1 LKPSINLSILE
12 ILLSKCRDLKHFNQI
27 LSQVITASLIKD
39 TYAASR
45 ILKFAT
51 GASFINLDSA
61 RKIFNQIEDSNGFIW
76 NTMMKAYLLRNS
88 SENVMGLYKTM
99 LSCTISPDNYTYPI
113 LLQGCALRFSA
124 IEGRQIHDHVFKMG
138 FDCDVYVR
146 NTMINMYAV
155 CDGVS
160 SARHMFDE
168 SPVLDSVS
176 WNTILAAYVQRG
188 DLVEA
193 KEIYNLMAEKNVIAS
208 NSMIVLL
215 GKLGH
220 VTEARDLFDAM
231 PERDMVSWSALI
243 SSYDQNE
250 LYTEALAIFKEMVA
264 NGTVIDEV
272 VLVSVL
278 SVCAHL
284 NEVDGGR
291 LVHGLA
297 VKTGIDSYVNLQNAC
312 IHMYARCGDII
323 AAEILFTTSYKLDQ
337 VSWNSMISGYM
348 KSGLLDRARSLF
360 DIIPEK
366 DVVSWSSMISGYAQH
381 NLFLETLAMFEEM
394 QQEDI
399 RPDETTLVSVVSA
412 CTHLDALDQG
422 KWVDSYIRKNGLK
435 INGILGT
442 TLIDMYMKC
451 GCVENALQVFHDME
465 EKGVS
470 AWNAIIDGLAVNG
483 LGGRAIEMFSK
494 MKKCGVIANEITFI
508 GVLGACRHMGLV
520 DEGRHYFYS
529 MVKEHKLEP
538 NVKHYGCMVDL
549 LGRVGLLKEAEE
561 LIFNMPMEP
570 DITTWSALVSACTK
584 HGDREMGERV
594 GRRLIELQPNN
605 DAFHVNLSNICAW
618 KGDWDDVLEIRRQ
631 MMQHGVA
638 KTPGRSSI

>member
-1 LKPSINLSILE
+1 MNWTSAVKSALNHKPALKPSINLSILE
-12 ILLSKCRDLKHFNQI
+12 TLLSKCRDLKHFNQI
-27 LSQVITASLIKD
+27 LSQVITASLIRD

-45 ILKFAT
+45 ILEFAT
-51 GASFINLDSA
+51 GASFVTLDSS
-61 RKIFNQIEDSNGFIW
+61 RKIFNQIKDSNGFIW

-88 SENVMGLYKTM
+88 SKNVMGLYKTM

-113 LLQGCALRFSA
+113 LLQGCTLRFSA

-146 NTMINMYAV
+146 NTMVNMYAV

-160 SARHMFDE
+160 SARHVFDE

-193 KEIYNLMAEKNVIAS
+193 NEIYNLMAEKNVIAS

-243 SSYDQNE
+243 SSYEQNE
-250 LYTEALAIFKEMVA
+250 LYTEALAVFKEMVA

-323 AAEILFTTSYKLDQ
+323 AAEILFNTSYKLDQ

-348 KSGLLDRARSLF
+348 KCGLLDRARSLF

-394 QQEDI
+394 QQEDV
-399 RPDETTLVSVVSA
+399 RPDETTLVSV
-412 CTHLDALDQG
+412 
-422 KWVDSYIRKNGLK
+422 
-435 INGILGT
+435 
-442 TLIDMYMKC
+442 
-451 GCVENALQVFHDME
+451 VFHDME

-470 AWNAIIDGLAVNG
+470 AWNAVIDGFAVNG
-483 LGGRAIEMFSK
+483 LGERAIEMFSK
-494 MKKCGVIANEITFI
+494 MKRCGVIANEITFI

-520 DEGRHYFYS
+520 DEGQHYFYS

-570 DITTWSALVSACTK
+570 DITTWSALLSACTK
-584 HGDREMGERV
+584 HGDREMGKRV